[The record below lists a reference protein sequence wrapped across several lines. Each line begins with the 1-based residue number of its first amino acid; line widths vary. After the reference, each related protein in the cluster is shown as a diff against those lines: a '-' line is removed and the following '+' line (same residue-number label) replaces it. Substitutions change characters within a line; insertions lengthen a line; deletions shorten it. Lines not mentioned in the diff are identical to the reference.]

1 MYASALDFA
10 GLYTFPNPLSKVPVG
25 AALQADNLTAN
36 KDGSAESRRGLAR
49 KGNSFGF
56 TVGTYISQWF
66 SYQNHLIANGTDGS
80 LVYDSSSNISL
91 TWSTLTGTYSPP
103 TNFSG
108 AKIRGVEANKNLYL
122 TTSGGVQK
130 MAAYNQIPTNSGAPP
145 GLDGAAALAGDGA
158 GFLGAAEQCAY
169 QVVFGY
175 SDVNGNLI
183 LGNPSESI
191 LVVNSTIAADN
202 VNITFTVP
210 QGLTTSWFYQIY
222 RTPQTAY
229 NVTPSLNVP
238 PGAEPQLAAQ
248 QMLTAGQISALSV
261 TYKDITPDALLDTTL
276 YTNPSQQGA
285 LQTNDRPPLSA
296 DMCVFNQMMFYAN
309 CSTLQSTQISIISV
323 GSPTG

>member
-1 MYASALDFA
+1 
-10 GLYTFPNPLSKVPVG
+10 
-25 AALQADNLTAN
+25 
-36 KDGSAESRRGLAR
+36 
-49 KGNSFGF
+49 
-56 TVGTYISQWF
+56 
-66 SYQNHLIANGTDGS
+66 
-80 LVYDSSSNISL
+80 
-91 TWSTLTGTYSPP
+91 
-103 TNFSG
+103 
-108 AKIRGVEANKNLYL
+108 
-122 TTSGGVQK
+122 

-183 LGNPSESI
+183 LGNPSERI

-323 GSPTG
+323 GSPNGIQVNDTITINGVTFTAKATQVNASQQFAIYTSGTVAVNIDTTARNLIQCINANASATNVYAIYLSGYNSLPV